1 MIGEEGVRRLA
12 LRGGGGSVDTAGM
25 VIRARG
31 LMRLV
36 VLVGVAGAAG
46 AQQPAAV
53 VGMGIVT
60 GHVTC
65 GDTQKPARFAQ
76 VMLVTVPTSITPPA
90 DPKANPDAAQ
100 MKKAMNTVM
109 GSMNIVQTQT
119 GMDGAY
125 AVGEVAPGDYY
136 VFASVPGYVQ
146 PVAKVQAA
154 QEAGV
159 DLTKEIPGVSIV
171 HVAADKSVSS
181 DLTLDRGA
189 AVAGRVMWDDGS
201 PASRVNMTV
210 ETKTAADAGKAKEL
224 PPQFS
229 LLGLGGGYFTTTDD
243 LGQYRI
249 AGLAAGSYVVR
260 ATLQVQNSFRMTSGT
275 MNLKNLVSA
284 KPLVIYA
291 PTTFHKAEAKAVTLH
306 AGDEQSGEDVTINL
320 AGMHSVSGSVAS
332 AEDHHGINSATVELT
347 DVNDKDLVRSAIV
360 DAAGNFT
367 VTFVPPGTYNM
378 AVTGAAD
385 TQPSK
390 KQPSGLIRMTMPE
403 TVKSYADGKQ
413 SVVVTDSDVVGLVI
427 ELAPDKT
434 KKPDVDV
441 NELLKQ

>member
-1 MIGEEGVRRLA
+1 MGQ
-12 LRGGGGSVDTAGM
+12 VDTAGM
-25 VIRARG
+25 VIRARC
-31 LMRLV
+31 LMMLV
-36 VLVGVAGAAG
+36 VMGGAAV

-53 VGMGIVT
+53 VGTGIVT

-76 VMLVTVPTSITPPA
+76 VMLLAVPTSITPA
-90 DPKANPDAAQ
+90 MDPKANPDAAQ
-100 MKKAMNTVM
+100 IKTAMSSVM

-119 GMDGAY
+119 GIDGAY
-125 AVGEVAPGDYY
+125 AVGEVTPGDYY

-146 PVAKVQAA
+146 PIAKVQAA
-154 QEAGV
+154 QSAGA
-159 DLTKEIPGVSIV
+159 DLTKGIPGVSIV

-181 DLTLDRGA
+181 DLTVDRGA
-189 AVAGRVMWDDGS
+189 AVSGRVMWDDGS
-201 PASRVNMTV
+201 PASRVILTA
-210 ETKTAADAGKAKEL
+210 ETKAAADAGKDPLKAI
-224 PPQFS
+224 PPQFAM
-229 LLGLGGGYFTTTDD
+229 LGLGGGLFVTTDD

-249 AGLAAGSYVVR
+249 AGLAAGSYIVK
-260 ATLQVQNSFRMTSGT
+260 ATLQLQNSFRMTSGT
-275 MNLKNLVSA
+275 MNLKNLGAA

-291 PTTFHKAEAKAVTLH
+291 PATFHKAEAKAVTLH

-347 DVNDKDLVRSAIV
+347 DASDNDLVRSAGV
-360 DAAGNFT
+360 DEAGNFT
-367 VTFVPPGTYNM
+367 VTFVPPGTYNLT
-378 AVTGAAD
+378 VSSAAD

-390 KQPSGLIRMTMPE
+390 KPQTGLIRMTMPE

-427 ELAPDKT
+427 ELTPDKT
-434 KKPDVDV
+434 KKPDVDL
-441 NELLKQ
+441 NDLLKQ